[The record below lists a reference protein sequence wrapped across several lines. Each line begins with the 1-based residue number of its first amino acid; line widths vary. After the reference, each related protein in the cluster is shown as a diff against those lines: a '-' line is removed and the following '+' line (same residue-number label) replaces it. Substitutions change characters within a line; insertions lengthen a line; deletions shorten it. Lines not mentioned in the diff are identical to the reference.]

1 MQLRRKF
8 LLSLVL
14 VAVVISGVMFVT
26 FNSQRSAA
34 IDEAQTDIDDRAG
47 QTASTLDQR
56 LRSNQQTLQV
66 VADDPRL
73 SDHGTDA
80 QRTALET
87 VQSLDGVGGVSV
99 VDRDG
104 EMVNLVTV
112 TGGSPDTV
120 IGQDYSDREYVT
132 SALAGEE
139 YISEPLRAATGN
151 RIVVLSMPIYEGNDI
166 VGTLNAAL
174 YLDGSFF
181 QSAVGLRNIS
191 DTSVSVMSGTEAL
204 FQSEEQFDTTISGTA
219 TVQSTG
225 WTVTVDHRE
234 GAVTEEIQRLALVQ
248 IGSSLVLLA
257 AVGGFGLWIYR
268 NHIRQTE
275 RLQTRLEQLEQ
286 RRYDQRIS
294 LTGSNEWTEINEAVD
309 RLASALARREQMLL
323 VLNRLLRHNLRNT
336 LNVVIGRIGRL
347 DTADDKTVREIVETC
362 KQLLTMSDRAR
373 MTERLVTRD
382 ADRHDSVVDLVEVLE
397 HQIESFEDRY
407 PNVTTAV
414 EAPKAAH
421 VSADPAVATAIDEL
435 LTNVGQHAGADPTVE
450 IEIRRIDDQVELR
463 ISDDGAGIPA
473 EERSVFTGEKQISHL
488 HHSGGLGLWLVDWI
502 VSQSGGTV
510 EIRSDSGTTVV
521 IRLPAVEQGQG
532 ST

>member
-234 GAVTEEIQRLALVQ
+234 GAVTEEIQRLRSCRSGRVSYCSPQSA
-248 IGSSLVLLA
+248 GSDSGSIA
-257 AVGGFGLWIYR
+257 TTFGRRSGYR
-268 NHIRQTE
+268 P
-275 RLQTRLEQLEQ
+275 
-286 RRYDQRIS
+286 
-294 LTGSNEWTEINEAVD
+294 GWSNSN
-309 RLASALARREQMLL
+309 
-323 VLNRLLRHNLRNT
+323 
-336 LNVVIGRIGRL
+336 
-347 DTADDKTVREIVETC
+347 
-362 KQLLTMSDRAR
+362 
-373 MTERLVTRD
+373 
-382 ADRHDSVVDLVEVLE
+382 
-397 HQIESFEDRY
+397 
-407 PNVTTAV
+407 
-414 EAPKAAH
+414 
-421 VSADPAVATAIDEL
+421 
-435 LTNVGQHAGADPTVE
+435 
-450 IEIRRIDDQVELR
+450 
-463 ISDDGAGIPA
+463 
-473 EERSVFTGEKQISHL
+473 
-488 HHSGGLGLWLVDWI
+488 
-502 VSQSGGTV
+502 SGGT
-510 EIRSDSGTTVV
+510 ISGSHSRGATNGRRSTRQLTGLRQHSPD
-521 IRLPAVEQGQG
+521 G
-532 ST
+532 SRCCSY